1 MAFKI
6 KPPFKIDNTPIYNYP
21 MDEEGVLGKANNN
34 GTILINQNLSPEEAK
49 EVEEHE
55 MGHIDQMKKGDLDY
69 DDENVYWKGKVY
81 PRSKMQEGA
90 HNLPWEKEIYDKTEK
105 KEDMGFKLDGYKG
118 NKSPFK
124 MMVDKGL
131 ITPLNAN
138 GEDKKN
144 IRKDE
149 NLVKDEQTSSRFQ
162 QGDWD
167 ISQATI
173 DAMQK
178 KLNEKAKE
186 TGEYQEATLSAK
198 KGGLDSY
205 DKAWREN
212 RQGVQSKY
220 DSYEDFAKAADDWWK
235 SKEKKLV
242 ASPPPETLKIPK
254 KTSAK
259 VSKTGTDTKITEHKA
274 EGKPIENPR
283 YEPTQAD
290 PNNPGFDKNG
300 QPKFLGKSTID
311 YQSTE
316 HGKNLTDAD
325 TQNTIG
331 PNQLIPFADTKEITG
346 GQEYLDVDVTQS
358 NIPLTDLSD
367 FDYDGG

>member
-6 KPPFKIDNTPIYNYP
+6 KPPFKVNNTPIYNYP

-34 GTILINQNLSPEEAK
+34 GTILINQNLSSEEAK

-55 MGHIDQMKKGDLDY
+55 MGHIDQMKRGDLDY
-69 DDENVYWKGKVY
+69 DDQNVYWKGKVY

-90 HNLPWEKEIYDKTEK
+90 HNLPWEKEIYDKKEK

-124 MMVDKGL
+124 MMMDKGL

-138 GEDKKN
+138 GNDKKN

-149 NLVKDEQTSSRFQ
+149 NLVKDEKTSTKIQ
-162 QGDWD
+162 QGEWD
-167 ISQATI
+167 VSQATI

-186 TGEYQEATLSAK
+186 TGKYQEATLSAK

-205 DKAWREN
+205 DKVWREN
-212 RQGVQSKY
+212 RQGVQDKY
-220 DSYEDFAKAADDWWK
+220 DSYEDFAKAAEDWWK

-242 ASPPPETLKIPK
+242 ASPPPEKLKVPS
-254 KTSAK
+254 SAK
-259 VSKTGTDTKITEHKA
+259 IGGPGTSVKTTDHKA
-274 EGKPIENPR
+274 SVGKKVELI
-283 YEPTQAD
+283 YD
-290 PNNPGFDKNG
+290 PETETTKRVVVDAPE
-300 QPKFLGKSTID
+300 ID

-316 HGKNLTDAD
+316 HGKGLTDAD
-325 TQNTIG
+325 AEYRIG
-331 PNQLIPFADTKEITG
+331 PDKTILSDQDITG
-346 GQEYLDVDVTQS
+346 GEDVLDVDISES
-358 NIPLTDLSD
+358 NIPGS
-367 FDYDGG
+367 FYDQN

>member
-6 KPPFKIDNTPIYNYP
+6 KPPFKVDNTPIYNYP

-34 GTILINQNLSPEEAK
+34 GTILINQNLTPAQAK

-55 MGHIDQMKKGDLDY
+55 RGHIDQMKRGDLDY

-81 PRSKMQEGA
+81 PRSKMKEGA

-124 MMVDKGL
+124 MMMDKGL

-138 GEDKKN
+138 GDDKKN

-149 NLVKDEQTSSRFQ
+149 NLVKDEQTSSRYQ

-173 DAMQK
+173 DKMQK
-178 KLNEKAKE
+178 KLDEKAKE

-205 DKAWREN
+205 SKAWKEN
-212 RQGVQSKY
+212 RQGVQDKY

-259 VSKTGTDTKITEHKA
+259 VSKTGTDTKITDHKA
-274 EGKPIENPR
+274 SVGKKVEIRLNNDTGE
-283 YEPTQAD
+283 YERVVVDAPE
-290 PNNPGFDKNG
+290 
-300 QPKFLGKSTID
+300 ID

-316 HGKNLTDAD
+316 HGKNLTNAD

-331 PNQLIPFADTKEITG
+331 PNQLVPFADTEEISG
-346 GQEYLDVDVTQS
+346 GKEYLDVDVSES

>member
-34 GTILINQNLSPEEAK
+34 GTILINQNLSPEKAK

-55 MGHIDQMKKGDLDY
+55 MGHIDQMKRGDLDY
-69 DDENVYWKGKVY
+69 DDQNVYWKGKVY

-90 HNLPWEKEIYDKTEK
+90 HNLPWEKEIYDKTENK
-105 KEDMGFKLDGYKG
+105 KDMGFKLDGYKG

-124 MMVDKGL
+124 MMMDKGL

-138 GEDKKN
+138 GDDKKN

-212 RQGVQSKY
+212 RQGVQDKY

-242 ASPPPETLKIPK
+242 ASPPPETLKVPK

-259 VSKTGTDTKITEHKA
+259 ISAEGTDVKTTDHKA
-274 EGKPIENPR
+274 DVGKKVEIRLNNDTGE
-283 YEPTQAD
+283 YERVVVDA
-290 PNNPGFDKNG
+290 
-300 QPKFLGKSTID
+300 PKID

-316 HGKNLTDAD
+316 HGKGLTDAD
-325 TQNTIG
+325 AEYRVGPDKTILTD
-331 PNQLIPFADTKEITG
+331 QDITG
-346 GQEYLDVDVTQS
+346 SEDVLDVDISES
-358 NIPLTDLSD
+358 NIPLTDLTDWS
-367 FDYDGG
+367 YDGG

>member
-34 GTILINQNLSPEEAK
+34 GTILINQNLSPEKAK

-55 MGHIDQMKKGDLDY
+55 RGHIDQMKRGDLDY
-69 DDENVYWKGKVY
+69 DDQNVYWKGKVY
-81 PRSKMQEGA
+81 PRSKMKEGA

-105 KEDMGFKLDGYKG
+105 KEDMGFKLDGHKG

-124 MMVDKGL
+124 MMIDKGL

-138 GEDKKN
+138 GDDKKN

-149 NLVKDEQTSSRFQ
+149 NLVKDEKTSSRFQ

-242 ASPPPETLKIPK
+242 ASPPPEKLKVPPSEKI
-254 KTSAK
+254 SAE
-259 VSKTGTDTKITEHKA
+259 GTDVKTTEHKA
-274 EGKPIENPR
+274 DKGDR
-283 YEPTQAD
+283 TQKQFEEVEIS
-290 PNNPGFDKNG
+290 PGVFTYKEVG
-300 QPKFLGKSTID
+300 GGEKILTD

-316 HGKNLTDAD
+316 HGKGLTDAD
-325 TQNTIG
+325 AEYRVGPDKTILTD
-331 PNQLIPFADTKEITG
+331 QDITG
-346 GQEYLDVDVTQS
+346 SEDVLDVDISES
-358 NIPLTDLSD
+358 NIPSLNWNE
-367 FDYDGG
+367 GG